1 MYCICEL
8 QIKKTGQWTAAPVW
22 LSRFQ
27 LPSSNENILSYLIR
41 IRIHV
46 EIFQK
51 ASSKLT
57 KQEIVRL
64 VDCTQTPVGIV
75 VRTCAGTERSHCWR
89 RAKNS
94 TKERMRRPHKLAMSR
109 FLYKLH
115 GFCLLSAV
123 IGCQ

>member
-1 MYCICEL
+1 MYCICE
-8 QIKKTGQWTAAPVW
+8 
-22 LSRFQ
+22 
-27 LPSSNENILSYLIR
+27 LIR

-75 VRTCAGTERSHCWR
+75 VRTCAGTERSQVPEWGSLPVVVVMGEAGKAR
-89 RAKNS
+89 QA
-94 TKERMRRPHKLAMSR
+94 T
-109 FLYKLH
+109 
-115 GFCLLSAV
+115 LLSLPLPFLLLPLLLPPPMLLEELKFAIHLLGSSLLEGV
-123 IGCQ
+123 KVTL